1 MAKKNKEYKPKTPK
15 ELKKELKANRP
26 SEPKPTQNTGLVA
39 PDENLYL
46 KWEQS
51 GNRIRVSGYST
62 VKNGDIQFDLPVTG
76 VIEDSVSGIA
86 RDLDNNVSR
95 IQMADGDFV
104 YTHLGNAQFVEGEYQ
119 FINFKYEINED

>member
-46 KWEQS
+46 KWVQGS
-51 GNRIRVSGYST
+51 
-62 VKNGDIQFDLPVTG
+62 
-76 VIEDSVSGIA
+76 
-86 RDLDNNVSR
+86 
-95 IQMADGDFV
+95 
-104 YTHLGNAQFVEGEYQ
+104 
-119 FINFKYEINED
+119 